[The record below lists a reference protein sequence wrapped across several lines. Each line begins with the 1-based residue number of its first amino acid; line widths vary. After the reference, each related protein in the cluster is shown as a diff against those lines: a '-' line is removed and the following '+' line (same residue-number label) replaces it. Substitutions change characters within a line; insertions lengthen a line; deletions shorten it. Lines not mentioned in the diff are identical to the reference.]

1 MSGRTE
7 MVYETSKLTG
17 LRGPYFYFLFFSLLL
32 FRSSTLTV
40 KAVRLPSYQHYKN
53 FLG

>member
-17 LRGPYFYFLFFSLLL
+17 LRGPYFYFLYSSLLL

-40 KAVRLPSYQHYKN
+40 KAVRLPSYQHYEN